1 MHNYIGVKMGER
13 ITTIVGNKEYQ
24 FSQIGVFEKSKL
36 FAKIQALIVPA
47 FAGSGI
53 KLDSNATTII
63 AALSERITPELLD
76 EVVMPMF
83 KLAQVASIE
92 HQKKIDSPAAVNACF
107 DDMDDFFTLVFE
119 VAKENFLP
127 SLKRLMENFGGKD
140 GIQKAMA

>member
-1 MHNYIGVKMGER
+1 MGER

-63 AALSERITPELLD
+63 AALSERITPELMED
-76 EVVMPMF
+76 VVLPMF
-83 KLAQVASIE
+83 KLAQVSSVE
-92 HQKKIDSPAAVNACF
+92 DQCKVDSGAAINRCF
-107 DDMDDFFTLVFE
+107 ADMDDFLLMVVE

-140 GIQKAMA
+140 GVQKMMA